1 KMPLSFTDN
10 KDFNPFPFVSFE
22 NFDVCFSAI
31 GVELNTLIFVETREL
46 KTVSARKVRV
56 EFADHVSK
64 FFWKSYFWSKSY
76 AVSIAAGSVP

>member
-1 KMPLSFTDN
+1 MLKKVQSNFSELLAMKPLGIGKKMPLSFTDN

-46 KTVSARKVRV
+46 KNCLRQKGKSRV
-56 EFADHVSK
+56 CRSCL
-64 FFWKSYFWSKSY
+64 
-76 AVSIAAGSVP
+76 